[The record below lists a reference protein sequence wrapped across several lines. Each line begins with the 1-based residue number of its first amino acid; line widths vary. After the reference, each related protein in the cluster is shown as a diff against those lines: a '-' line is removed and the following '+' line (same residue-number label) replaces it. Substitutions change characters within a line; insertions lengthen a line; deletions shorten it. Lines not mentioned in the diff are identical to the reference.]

1 MEREA
6 VTGRDRQSAGEMNP
20 QNARKTEIGRE
31 TPRGGG
37 ADTQRRK
44 GRRRQQKRKIDRPCD
59 KTQTY
64 SPPLPPGEEAHL
76 HSLVEDITCSVC
88 LDDLQEPVSI
98 ACGHT
103 FCRRCISKHWALSRP
118 QDCYCPECRAVCPKN
133 QLAPDYRLG
142 SLIGKIQ
149 LGLQEK
155 NTKEERPM
163 PPVSE
168 YPIQLV
174 RTDGDGCLQLNESAL
189 YDCFLRSEISSYPV
203 LVLSV
208 IGEKRRGKSFLMN
221 YIIRALRSQERGEE
235 FNLGADDE
243 PLQGFEWKS
252 GTDSTTKGIWIW
264 SRPFILEQNGDKLA
278 VYVLDTEGSLDIEGD
293 RETSIKLSALSMLL
307 SSHLI
312 FNVASNLKE
321 TELDYMEMYLHMGD
335 EYSLHHLQ
343 KLQKS
348 NKYPMALWALDY
360 FYTRCFLLP
369 NPGKGITRDGLGRLT
384 DMDED
389 FRESLRA
396 YVWDVVRG
404 AGHHTKTDSSGTVLT
419 CAEICEM
426 LQIYVEILQQNKYGF
441 SSPMEMFYT
450 IKNQHTMEIIQKEFQ
465 DFLESQSSLMLP
477 STMRTLVS
485 EKSSELIHRF
495 AGSLVGPN
503 TDHHGDLL
511 NELVSHLLGE
521 EKKFCT
527 NHTSYLTRNAIGLGL
542 TVGLGV
548 YGVVGTATGTAVLA
562 KQAVATGNRVVG
574 MEVAA
579 GAVSML
585 RTGATALVGRLFR
598 GGL

>member
-1 MEREA
+1 MYA
-6 VTGRDRQSAGEMNP
+6 AHSL
-20 QNARKTEIGRE
+20 
-31 TPRGGG
+31 
-37 ADTQRRK
+37 
-44 GRRRQQKRKIDRPCD
+44 
-59 KTQTY
+59 
-64 SPPLPPGEEAHL
+64 PLPPGEEANL
-76 HSLVEDITCSVC
+76 YSLVEDITCSVC
-88 LDDLQEPVSI
+88 LDDLKEPVSI
-98 ACGHT
+98 ACGNT
-103 FCRRCISKHWALSRP
+103 FCRRCISKRWALSRP
-118 QDCYCPECRAVCPKN
+118 QECYCPECRAVCPKN

-142 SLIGKIQ
+142 NLIGKIQ

-155 NTKEERPM
+155 KTKEESPM

-174 RTDGDGCLQLNESAL
+174 WTDGDGCLQLNESAV

-203 LVLSV
+203 FVLSV
-208 IGEKRRGKSFLMN
+208 IGEKRLGKSFLMN

-264 SRPFILEQNGDKLA
+264 SRPFILEQNGDKVA

-293 RETSIKLSALSMLL
+293 RETSIKLSALSMFL

-321 TELDYMEMYLHMGD
+321 TELDYMEMYLHMGE
-335 EYSLHHLQ
+335 EYSLQHLQ
-343 KLQKS
+343 NLDILVRDWYDPDKCTRDDARFYITGEIEKLQKS
-348 NKYPMALWALDY
+348 KTYPKVLLGLNNDS
-360 FYTRCFLLP
+360 TRCFLLP
-369 NPGKGITRDGLGRLT
+369 NPGKWITKHGLGRLT

-396 YVWDVVRG
+396 YVSDVVRG
-404 AGHHTKTDSSGTVLT
+404 AGHRTKTDSGRTVLT
-419 CAEICEM
+419 CAEISEM
-426 LQIYVEILQQNKYGF
+426 LQIYVKNLQQNKYGF

-465 DFLESQSSLMLP
+465 DFLESQRFLTWP
-477 STMRTLVS
+477 PTMQILIS
-485 EKSSELIHRF
+485 KKSSELIQRF
-495 AGSLVGPN
+495 EVSLLGHN
-503 TDHHGDLL
+503 AAQRDDLL
-511 NELVSHLLGE
+511 NELKCHLLEE

-527 NHTSYLTRNAIGLGL
+527 NHRSRLTYNAIGLGL
-542 TVGLGV
+542 GA
-548 YGVVGTATGTAVLA
+548 YGVVGAAAAAGTAVLA
-562 KQAVATGNRVVG
+562 SEAVATGSGVVG
-574 MEVAA
+574 MEVVS

-585 RTGATALVGRLFR
+585 LTGATAVVGRLFR